1 MENTD
6 NKIIKL
12 INNDIIIGNATN
24 GDKEG
29 SVIVEK
35 PYTVKDLGKGPC
47 VMPYE
52 FDILLEP
59 MTHIGFQAFNIL
71 WIKNLSDFPQVE
83 SQYIQAT
90 TGLEF

>member
-1 MENTD
+1 M
-6 NKIIKL
+6 
-12 INNDIIIGNATN
+12 NNDIIIGPASN
-24 GDKEG
+24 GETPD

-35 PYTVKDLGKGPC
+35 PYTVKDLGNGPC

-52 FDILLEP
+52 FDLLLEP
-59 MTHIGFQAFNIL
+59 MNFIGFHNFNIL

-90 TGLEF
+90 SGLQI